1 MDAPNCKGIAS
12 QWRALAD
19 EIEAATYDTFA
30 PFSIDFKQ
38 IREKYP
44 ESSMQGVARW
54 SAVPGWYLYRLSIRA
69 EQANVFGKAFD
80 GAKAA
85 KVENRDY
92 SRRSA
97 DSSVL
102 YVGRASDLAERLKWH
117 FGYGP
122 KRRYSL
128 HMSTWLPDLEGEL
141 RIEAWRFDPAISEAT
156 FQAIEDGFWAASKPM
171 FGRQGSL

>member
-1 MDAPNCKGIAS
+1 MEAPDCKEIAN

-30 PFSIDFKQ
+30 PFLINFKEL
-38 IREKYP
+38 REKHP
-44 ESSMQGVARW
+44 ESSMQGIARW
-54 SAVPGWYLYRLSIRA
+54 SAVPGRYLYRLSIRA
-69 EQANVFGKAFD
+69 DQTAVFGRAFD

-85 KVENRDY
+85 KVEKRDY
-92 SRRSA
+92 SRRSP

-102 YVGRASDLAERLKWH
+102 YVGRASDLALRLKEH
-117 FGYGP
+117 FGYGT

-128 HMSTWLPDLEGEL
+128 HMCKWLPDIEGDL
-141 RIEAWRFDPAISEAT
+141 RIEAWRFDPAISDAT
-156 FQAIEDGFWAASKPM
+156 FQAIEDGFWAASRPM